1 MNIILIVVVCQL
13 FCASL
18 QGNLQYSILVDARA
32 RDGDLAF
39 PVERVRNASGGGEI
53 AIILTENAS
62 NLRPG
67 AVLIVGRRFDNDC
80 HASRRVTFVYDLVEL
95 LPVLTF
101 TRAAFD
107 RALDVIVRHTLR
119 ARSLDCAAQTDI
131 TIGIASAG
139 LCRDSNLLRQFAE
152 DFAALGVNRAF
163 KPLDL

>member
-18 QGNLQYSILVDARA
+18 QGNLQYSILVDTRA
-32 RDGDLAF
+32 PDGDLAF
-39 PVERVRNASGGGEI
+39 PVEHVRNASGGGEI

-95 LPVLTF
+95 LRIL
-101 TRAAFD
+101 ALAGASFD

-119 ARSLDCAAQTDI
+119 ARGLDCAAQTRVAI
-131 TIGIASAG
+131 RIAA
-139 LCRDSNLLRQFAE
+139 
-152 DFAALGVNRAF
+152 AALRRDG
-163 KPLDL
+163 DLL